1 MKISIVTATYNRA
14 KLLPKLFE
22 SINMNYKSYKD
33 VEWIIMDD
41 GSEDETKEMV
51 LKWCL
56 EVKYKIDYHYQKNQ
70 GKMQAINNAM
80 KFVNGDIVMEID
92 SDDYLAFNALAM
104 INDDYLNLN
113 DENVYGIIYKRKLG
127 KKDISVKPGM
137 DGKVIKLFDIH
148 NKYGFDFD
156 MNLTFKADIRKKYSY
171 KLEKNEKFVTE
182 ARMYYK
188 MDQDYDG
195 LLFKDKVIV
204 IGEYMEDGYSKNIS
218 KMFKKYPFGYYEYFK
233 ECLGY
238 INKDTMFNKK
248 LYFMKH
254 YILFSYLTKKS
265 MVDCIKEVK
274 GFNKLLI
281 SLLVVPGYIK
291 SSKF

>member
-1 MKISIVTATYNRA
+1 
-14 KLLPKLFE
+14 
-22 SINMNYKSYKD
+22 
-33 VEWIIMDD
+33 
-41 GSEDETKEMV
+41 
-51 LKWCL
+51 
-56 EVKYKIDYHYQKNQ
+56 
-70 GKMQAINNAM
+70 
-80 KFVNGDIVMEID
+80 
-92 SDDYLAFNALAM
+92 
-104 INDDYLNLN
+104 
-113 DENVYGIIYKRKLG
+113 
-127 KKDISVKPGM
+127 
-137 DGKVIKLFDIH
+137 
-148 NKYGFDFD
+148 
-156 MNLTFKADIRKKYSY
+156 
-171 KLEKNEKFVTE
+171 
-182 ARMYYK
+182 
-188 MDQDYDG
+188 
-195 LLFKDKVIV
+195 
-204 IGEYMEDGYSKNIS
+204 MEDGYSKNIS

>member
-127 KKDISVKPGM
+127 KKDISVKPEM

-238 INKDTMFNKK
+238 INNDTMFNKK

-265 MVDCIKEVK
+265 MVDCVKEVK

>member
-127 KKDISVKPGM
+127 KKDISVKPEM

>member
-127 KKDISVKPGM
+127 KKDISVKPEM

-156 MNLTFKADIRKKYSY
+156 MNLTFKEKKKKKYSY

-218 KMFKKYPFGYYEYFK
+218 KMFKKYPFGYYQYFK